1 MSIVPAPL
9 SSRVTVVAVSTV
21 SIRAS
26 NLVSDLG
33 ITPRMSSMLLGS
45 LPTTFSLSS
54 PEVEGFTGDAGMT
67 GDEGSAR
74 EVTMGVP
81 GCGLVVNSVAGIS
94 WNVAEGCAIV
104 WVLAGVLSIAT
115 GMSRG

>member
-1 MSIVPAPL
+1 MSTVPAPL

-21 SIRAS
+21 SVRAS
-26 NLVSDLG
+26 NLVSDLRM
-33 ITPRMSSMLLGS
+33 TPSMSSMLLGS
-45 LPTTFSLSS
+45 LPTTFSLSN
-54 PEVEGFTGDAGMT
+54 PEAEGFAGMT
-67 GDEGSAR
+67 GDEGSAG

-81 GCGLVVNSVAGIS
+81 GCGLVTNRVAGMS
-94 WNVAEGCAIV
+94 RKAAEGCAIV